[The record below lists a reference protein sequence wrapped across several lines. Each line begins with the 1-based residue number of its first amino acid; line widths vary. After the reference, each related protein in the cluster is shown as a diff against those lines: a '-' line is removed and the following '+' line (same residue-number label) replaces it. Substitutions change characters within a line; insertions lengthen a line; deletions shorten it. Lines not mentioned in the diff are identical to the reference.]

1 MKRLIVGIWI
11 LLGAL
16 AVWAVQPAVAQGS
29 DKGGKSDA
37 VAKWLQLSDE
47 QKAKIKSIWENA
59 RQQAQKIRGDTTL
72 QPKEKHTRLREL
84 WRQTRQEI
92 GSVLAPEQRTKWHR
106 WQMAKAYRAGKI
118 AKALGLSK
126 AQERELARIHQRAQ
140 EARRH
145 IWSAPSL
152 SPAQKWQRLRELRRK
167 EWEELRQQLTPEQE
181 RKLRAFVEAG
191 KRRWW
196 QRWSRR

>member
-1 MKRLIVGIWI
+1 MKRLIVGVWI

-16 AVWAVQPAVAQGS
+16 ALWVVQPAVAQGS

-47 QKAKIKSIWENA
+47 QKAKIKSIWKNA

-72 QPKEKHTRLREL
+72 QPKEKRTRLREL

-92 GSVLAPEQRTKWHR
+92 GSVLTPEQRTKWHR
-106 WQMAKAYRAGKI
+106 WQMVKAYRAGKL

-126 AQERELARIHQRAQ
+126 AQEKELARIHQRAQ
-140 EARRH
+140 EARRR

-152 SPAQKWQRLRELRRK
+152 SPAQKRQRLRELRRK